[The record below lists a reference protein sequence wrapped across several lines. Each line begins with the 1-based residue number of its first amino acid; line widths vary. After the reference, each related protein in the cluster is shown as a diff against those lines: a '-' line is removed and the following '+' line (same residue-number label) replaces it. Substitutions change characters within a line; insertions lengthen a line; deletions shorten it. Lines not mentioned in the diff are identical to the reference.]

1 MTIRILVSGV
11 LTSLFL
17 LSTGALA
24 GESGE
29 KGGTADINI
38 GVGELT
44 EAEQAAT
51 ATERAAESAK
61 KEKKKHKKAAKKE
74 KKKHKQQHKQKHKNK
89 HKKQIESAAA
99 EAKEGNVETTYKV
112 EKGE

>member
-1 MTIRILVSGV
+1 MTIKILVSG
-11 LTSLFL
+11 LALSLFL
-17 LSTGALA
+17 LCTGAFA

-51 ATERAAESAK
+51 ATERATDSAK
-61 KEKKKHKKAAKKE
+61 QEKKKHKKAAKKE
-74 KKKHKQQHKQKHKNK
+74 KKKHKQKHKQKHKEK
-89 HKKQIESAAA
+89 HKKRLESAAA
-99 EAKEGNVETTYKV
+99 EAKEGNAETTYKV